1 MSGVTIFKLILVG
14 IMSVCASISV
24 FSGMFTS
31 RKYKKQN
38 KRQET
43 QDRNVVKI
51 RLTCFLIMLVC
62 LFLCVVIK

>member
-1 MSGVTIFKLILVG
+1 MTGATIFKLILVG
-14 IMSVCASISV
+14 IMTICAGVSV

-38 KRQET
+38 KKQET
-43 QDRNVVKI
+43 QDRNVVRI
-51 RLTCFLIMLVC
+51 RLACFLIMLVC